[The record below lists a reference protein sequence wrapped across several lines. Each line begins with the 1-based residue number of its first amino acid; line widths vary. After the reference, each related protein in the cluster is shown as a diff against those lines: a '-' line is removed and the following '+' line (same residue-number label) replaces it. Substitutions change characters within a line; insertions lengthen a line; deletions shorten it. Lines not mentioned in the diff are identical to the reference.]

1 MKETQ
6 YYVYIVR
13 CRDNSLYTGYTTDV
27 EKRVDTHN
35 RGEGAKY
42 TRSRLPVQL
51 AGYWRCSDK
60 SHALRTEAAL
70 KRLSHHGKEKLLQS
84 VPVGSQLETIPR

>member
-27 EKRVDTHN
+27 EKRVDTHT
-35 RGEGAKY
+35 RGEWAKY
-42 TRSRLPVQL
+42 TR
-51 AGYWRCSDK
+51 
-60 SHALRTEAAL
+60 
-70 KRLSHHGKEKLLQS
+70 
-84 VPVGSQLETIPR
+84 